1 MNVSEVLA
9 LKSKALA
16 FLGDAVHTAYVRE
29 VILRRSD
36 IDVNELVRLENRYV
50 CARAQA
56 NMCEALGGVLTDLE
70 ESDVRR
76 AVNTKTNNK
85 AKNAA
90 RHEYRLATG
99 YEALLGF
106 LKLTGEEER
115 LLKVLETTNREEFIV

>member
-1 MNVSEVLA
+1 MHS
-9 LKSKALA
+9 
-16 FLGDAVHTAYVRE
+16 AYVRTA
-29 VILRRSD
+29 ILKSSD
-36 IDVNELVRLENRYV
+36 IDVTELARLENRYV

-56 NMCEALGGVLTDLE
+56 NMLRALAGFLSETE
-70 ESDVRR
+70 ESVVRR

-106 LKLTGEEER
+106 LRLTGNDER
-115 LLKVLETTNREEFIV
+115 LKEILEMTNKEEFTV

>member
-1 MNVSEVLA
+1 MDTSEVLA
-9 LKSKALA
+9 LSSRALA
-16 FLGDAVHTAYVRE
+16 FLGDAVHSAYVRTA
-29 VILRRSD
+29 ILKSSD
-36 IDVNELVRLENRYV
+36 IDVTELARLENRYV

-56 NMCEALGGVLTDLE
+56 NMLRALAGFLSETE
-70 ESDVRR
+70 ESVVRR

-106 LKLTGEEER
+106 LRLTGNDER
-115 LLKVLETTNREEFIV
+115 LKEILEMTNKEEFTV

>member
-1 MNVSEVLA
+1 
-9 LKSKALA
+9 
-16 FLGDAVHTAYVRE
+16 
-29 VILRRSD
+29 
-36 IDVNELVRLENRYV
+36 
-50 CARAQA
+50 
-56 NMCEALGGVLTDLE
+56 MCEALGGVLTDLE
-70 ESDVRR
+70 ESVVRR